1 MCASSNA
8 LWRTSSDNPAR
19 VGVGNFTRKRHM
31 SAEVSDRR
39 NAWRR
44 ITLDVDAT
52 EGNREVTRGKAL
64 IKISQMTFVVTE
76 VN

>member
-1 MCASSNA
+1 
-8 LWRTSSDNPAR
+8 
-19 VGVGNFTRKRHM
+19 M

-39 NAWRR
+39 IAWRR